1 MALIFTSEF
10 VGDTN
15 KRIAQVY
22 KHANQTGFTVQC
34 FESTVKVADHTFD
47 TESQADN
54 FAEDWVLEDTAT
66 E

>member
-22 KHANQTGFTVQC
+22 KHANGTGYTIQC
-34 FESTVKVADHTFD
+34 FESTVKVSEHQTQ
-47 TESQADN
+47 TESQADD
-54 FAEDWVLEDTAT
+54 FAEDWVQEYSA
-66 E
+66 EE